1 MPPRGGLW
9 PRRAAQN
16 ASCAVP
22 VRSAAHTCTRQ
33 AAAGDRPLRLPE
45 EPSPTRSA
53 GKRNCGR
60 AAARSGQNGW
70 VACVCAAVLGDTELT
85 STPGPKGAEADPG
98 RVGLCWPTLSRT
110 RVARPWSG
118 GNDSLTP
125 TVTLQ
130 PSKAQPLRTCN
141 SCVSQVSDPR
151 RPCLLGKQH
160 VLVTQCPCDLILG
173 RTLR

>member
-16 ASCAVP
+16 ASCAVL

-45 EPSPTRSA
+45 EPSPTRGA

-98 RVGLCWPTLSRT
+98 RVGLCWPRCHALVLPGPGPVETTHSLRQSRCSRRRRSPYGLATAACRRFLTRDGRACSVSSMSLSL
-110 RVARPWSG
+110 S
-118 GNDSLTP
+118 
-125 TVTLQ
+125 
-130 PSKAQPLRTCN
+130 
-141 SCVSQVSDPR
+141 
-151 RPCLLGKQH
+151 
-160 VLVTQCPCDLILG
+160 VLVTSS
-173 RTLR
+173 